1 MKLVCAVIQPLRLDD
16 VIDALGAIG
25 IDRVTVSEVRGVGR
39 TAPPKRDSP
48 EAPPHPPMPLRTCIE
63 AAVPAEVLPAVL
75 SAIRKAAASGR
86 PGDGKIFVTELARV
100 VRIRDGKR
108 EQ

>member
-1 MKLVCAVIQPLRLDD
+1 
-16 VIDALGAIG
+16 
-25 IDRVTVSEVRGVGR
+25 
-39 TAPPKRDSP
+39 
-48 EAPPHPPMPLRTCIE
+48 MPLRTCIE
-63 AAVPAEVLPAVL
+63 AAVPAEVLPDVL
-75 SAIRKAAASGR
+75 SAIRNAAASGR